1 MRIHKFCIAK
11 VYHFRSESDP
21 AVMDIIQDMENG
33 DSQERM
39 FLDAL
44 SVTRRIVMVKKMIKV
59 RESFN

>member
-1 MRIHKFCIAK
+1 
-11 VYHFRSESDP
+11 
-21 AVMDIIQDMENG
+21 MDIIQDMENG
-33 DSQERM
+33 DSQKRM